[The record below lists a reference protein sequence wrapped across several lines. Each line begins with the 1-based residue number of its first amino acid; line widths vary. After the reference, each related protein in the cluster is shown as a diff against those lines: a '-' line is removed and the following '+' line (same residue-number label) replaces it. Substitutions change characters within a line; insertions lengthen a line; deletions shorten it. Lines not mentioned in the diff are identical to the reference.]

1 MEIAPCVN
9 SVLPLLRQS
18 VATYSMQKHRIEVAE
33 NAIGALNHGQA
44 TFDTSD
50 QPVYA
55 LSRRLQQMFP
65 DSLGPEKYVPMFGGL
80 HIGKLLLEIHRQL
93 IAGLSQFLDQAKVSI
108 TGAGN
113 VIVNVSQITSARH
126 LLQVFA
132 SSVFLR

>member
-18 VATYSMQKHRIEVAE
+18 VATYSMQKHRIEVAK
-33 NAIGALNHGQA
+33 NAIDALNHGEA

-65 DSLGPEKYVPMFGGL
+65 DFPMFGGL
-80 HIGKLLLEIHRQL
+80 HIGKLLPEIDRQL
-93 IAGLSQFLDQAKVSI
+93 IAGRSQFLGQAKVSI

-113 VIVNVSQITSARH
+113 VVVNVSQITSARH

-132 SSVFLR
+132 SSVFVR